1 MSVEDV
7 ENEAS
12 REEELE
18 EELEEAGEEISK
30 DERRR
35 SVALWFG
42 VLGSPIAWV
51 GHLGVNYSLEE
62 WFACSESAHEEGK
75 ILGVGV
81 KTITLVFNSAMLALA
96 ALAGLVA
103 YTCWKKL
110 QAAGDGDT
118 GADQAGEGQEARAGG
133 DEEEGRQERARW
145 MAFAGIVE
153 AALFVGIILLGY
165 LPALTLDVCETSP

>member
-1 MSVEDV
+1 MSAEDV
-7 ENEAS
+7 DHEETQEEA
-12 REEELE
+12 
-18 EELEEAGEEISK
+18 LEEAGEEISK

-81 KTITLVFNSAMLALA
+81 KTVSVVFNSAMLTLAL
-96 ALAGLVA
+96 LSGLVA
-103 YTCWKKL
+103 YSCWKKL
-110 QAAGDGDT
+110 TAQSGDDPDDDT
-118 GADQAGEGQEARAGG
+118 L
-133 DEEEGRQERARW
+133 ERARW

-153 AALFVGIILLGY
+153 ASLFVGIILMGY
-165 LPALTLDVCETSP
+165 LPSLTLDVCETTP

>member
-1 MSVEDV
+1 MSPEDLGT
-7 ENEAS
+7 
-12 REEELE
+12 EEEQE
-18 EELEEAGEEISK
+18 EALEEAGEEISK

-62 WFACSESAHEEGK
+62 WFACSESAHEQGK

-81 KTITLVFNSAMLALA
+81 KTVTLVFNSAMLVLA
-96 ALAGLVA
+96 ALAGLAA

-110 QAAGDGDT
+110 KA
-118 GADQAGEGQEARAGG
+118 EGG
-133 DEEEGRQERARW
+133 DEDDATKERARW

-153 AALFVGIILLGY
+153 ASLFAGIIVLGY
-165 LPALTLDVCETSP
+165 LPSLTLDVCETSP

>member
-7 ENEAS
+7 ERED

-18 EELEEAGEEISK
+18 DAAEEISK

-42 VLGSPIAWV
+42 VLGSPMAWA

-62 WFACSESAHEEGK
+62 WFACSESAHEKGE

-81 KTITLVFNSAMLALA
+81 KTFSVVFNSAMLAV
-96 ALAGLVA
+96 ALLSGLVA
-103 YTCWKKL
+103 YSCWRKL
-110 QAAGDGDT
+110 RGETGDT
-118 GADQAGEGQEARAGG
+118 G
-133 DEEEGRQERARW
+133 DERMERARW

-153 AALFVGIILLGY
+153 ACLFAGIILLGY
-165 LPALTLDVCETSP
+165 VPVLTLDVCETSP

>member
-7 ENEAS
+7 E
-12 REEELE
+12 REEA
-18 EELEEAGEEISK
+18 LEEAAEEISK

-42 VLGSPIAWV
+42 VLGSPLAWI

-62 WFACSESAHEEGK
+62 WFACSESAHDKGE

-81 KTITLVFNSAMLALA
+81 KTISVVFNSAMLAVA
-96 ALAGLVA
+96 VASGLVA
-103 YTCWKKL
+103 LSCWRKL
-110 QAAGDGDT
+110 QARADDENGD
-118 GADQAGEGQEARAGG
+118 DQL
-133 DEEEGRQERARW
+133 ERARW
-145 MAFAGIVE
+145 MAFAGSVE

-165 LPALTLDVCETSP
+165 LPSLMLDVCETTP

>member
-1 MSVEDV
+1 MSIEDV
-7 ENEAS
+7 ESEES
-12 REEELE
+12 REEA
-18 EELEEAGEEISK
+18 LEEAAEQISK

-81 KTITLVFNSAMLALA
+81 KTVTVVFNSAMLALA
-96 ALAGLVA
+96 LLAGLVA

-110 QAAGDGDT
+110 
-118 GADQAGEGQEARAGG
+118 RAQGG
-133 DEEEGRQERARW
+133 DDADDTTERARW

-153 AALFVGIILLGY
+153 ASLFAGIIVLGY
-165 LPALTLDVCETSP
+165 LPALTLDVCETTP